1 MFDLHCHLLP
11 GIDDGAA
18 DLEMALEMA
27 RIAVGDGIHTIACTP
42 HLRPDTYDNTAT
54 GIRAAIK
61 VLQAELDARDIKL
74 ELVEGADVHLEPG
87 LAGGIRRG
95 RIPTLA
101 GSHYLL
107 LEPSHEIVPPRLEEV
122 MFELMTIGITP
133 VVTHPERLRW
143 IETHYD
149 LFVRLVGR
157 GVWMQV
163 TAGALTGR
171 FGKRVQY
178 WGERFV
184 GEGHCQILATEAHH
198 PQRRPPLLAEARAA
212 AAVLV
217 GRDAAEHMVVT
228 RSAGV
233 IADVDP
239 ATLPP
244 PLAAIK
250 GFHPTASI
258 RPEAQANPGNALQ
271 RILRGLRRRG

>member
-11 GIDDGAA
+11 GDDGVA
-18 DLEMALEMA
+18 DLGMALEMA
-27 RIAVGDGIHTIACTP
+27 RIAVGDGIHTVACTP
-42 HLRPDTYDNTAT
+42 RIRPGTHDNPVP

-61 VLQAELDARDIKL
+61 ALQAELDTRDIRL
-74 ELVEGADVHLEPG
+74 QLVEGADVHLEPG

-107 LEPSHEIVPPRLEEV
+107 LEPSHEIVPPRLEQV

-133 VVTHPERLRW
+133 VVTHPERLLW

-149 LFVRLVGR
+149 LLVRLAER

-163 TAGALTGR
+163 TAGALTGH

-184 GEGHCQILATEAHH
+184 GEGHCQILATEADH

-212 AAVLV
+212 AVVLV

-228 RSAGV
+228 RPAGV
-233 IADVDP
+233 IADADP
-239 ATLPP
+239 SVLPP

-250 GFHPTASI
+250 GVHPSASI
-258 RPEAQANPGNALQ
+258 RPDAQANPGNALL